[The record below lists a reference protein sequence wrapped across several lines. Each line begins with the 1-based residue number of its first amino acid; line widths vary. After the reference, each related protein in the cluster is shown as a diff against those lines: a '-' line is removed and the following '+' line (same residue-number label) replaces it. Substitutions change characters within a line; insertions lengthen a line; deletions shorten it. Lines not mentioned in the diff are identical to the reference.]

1 MRASRGMT
9 LGRFAENSA
18 QFALTGGV
26 DTTVYEDD
34 LVALKM
40 QDKYRFFWTSA
51 DDFEQADLVTFDES
65 NTKLTRL
72 QKNYLSSLL
81 LLVLVRRLPGAFQAV
96 RELSHAWNPNF

>member
-1 MRASRGMT
+1 MT

-26 DTTVYEDD
+26 ATTVYEDD

-51 DDFEQADLVTFDES
+51 DDFKQADLVTFDGS

-72 QKNYLSSLL
+72 QKNCLSSLL
-81 LLVLVRRLPGAFQAV
+81 LPVLVRRLPGAFQAV
-96 RELSHAWNPNF
+96 RELSLAWNPNF

>member
-1 MRASRGMT
+1 MT

-18 QFALTGGV
+18 QCALTGGV

-51 DDFEQADLVTFDES
+51 DDFRQAALVTFDG
-65 NTKLTRL
+65 
-72 QKNYLSSLL
+72 SSVKVFSSPKFSLYDIHNVCMYIRSIQGL
-81 LLVLVRRLPGAFQAV
+81 
-96 RELSHAWNPNF
+96 